1 MHLRL
6 VADEAGDIEP
16 VSRRVPAAAAQLEEG
31 RDSEGRG
38 LEGFKMIWGFR
49 GLDDVYEVVLRSRGL
64 RSGRRVG
71 DGGLGLG
78 TLGEHGVGRD
88 KSQATWGWGGGKL
101 QNHTAD
107 RRLCV
112 QCNSASSRGQVD
124 GRAGPRE

>member
-88 KSQATWGWGGGKL
+88 KSQATWGWGGEAAES
-101 QNHTAD
+101 H
-107 RRLCV
+107 C
-112 QCNSASSRGQVD
+112 
-124 GRAGPRE
+124 GP